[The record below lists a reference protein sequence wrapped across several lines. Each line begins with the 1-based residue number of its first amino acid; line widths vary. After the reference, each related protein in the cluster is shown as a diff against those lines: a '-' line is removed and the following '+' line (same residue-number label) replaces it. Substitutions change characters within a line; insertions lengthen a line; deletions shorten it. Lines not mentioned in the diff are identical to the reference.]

1 MSLKIYH
8 QVIMTSSTPRAMP
21 LLIALLATLGPMG
34 IDMYLPSIPAMAISF
49 GSSEG
54 AVQLSL
60 MTFFIGLMLGQLIY
74 GPLSDKLGRK
84 PLIYTGLFI
93 FILGSI
99 GCAFAQTVQQLQW
112 IRFVQGLGGSIGMVI
127 AFAIIKDR
135 YQGPAVGKMMSMV
148 LAILGLSPVLAPLI
162 GDGLQALGSWR
173 NIFIFLCA
181 YGILILTV
189 TAIFLPETRDVQLR
203 QDFQLSQTFKHYID
217 ILTDRKFIIFALT
230 LCIAQAGFFAYI
242 AGSASVFISEYNL
255 SSTQFSLL
263 FAINAFGLIAAAILN
278 PKLHEKFGPL
288 KAYKIFNISF
298 LIVTSLL
305 LVSLMLGLK
314 QLGLLCVGIFI
325 AVALLGFIMPTG
337 SQLSLMFQHKLA
349 GTASALLGALQFGFG
364 AIITTIT
371 GLYASSDSI
380 GLMSIMFI
388 CALISALMC
397 IVLFPKQLIQPYQ
410 SH

>member
-1 MSLKIYH
+1 
-8 QVIMTSSTPRAMP
+8 MTPSIPRAMP
-21 LLIALLATLGPMG
+21 ILLALLATLGPIG
-34 IDMYLPSIPAMAISF
+34 TDMYLPSIPIMATTF

-60 MTFFIGLMLGQLIY
+60 MTFFIGLTFGQLIY

-84 PLIYTGLFI
+84 PLIYIGLLV

-99 GCAFAQTVQQLQW
+99 GCALAQTVQQLQW
-112 IRFVQGLGGSIGMVI
+112 IRFIQGLGGSIGMVI
-127 AFAIIKDR
+127 AFAIIKDQ
-135 YQGPAVGKMMSMV
+135 YQGPAVGKMISMV

-162 GDGLQALGSWR
+162 GDALQAVGSWR
-173 NIFIFLCA
+173 NIFIFLSL
-181 YGILILTV
+181 YGALILTV
-189 TAIFLPETRDVQLR
+189 TAIFLPETRDIQLR
-203 QDFQLSQTFKHYID
+203 KDFQLSQTFQHYIN

-242 AGSASVFISEYNL
+242 AGSASVFISEYHL

-263 FAINAFGLIAAAILN
+263 FAVNAFGLIAAAILN

-288 KAYKIFNISF
+288 KAYKLLNISF
-298 LIVTSLL
+298 LIITALL
-305 LVSLMLGLK
+305 LIC
-314 QLGLLCVGIFI
+314 LLFGITHITILCIGIFI
-325 AVALLGFIMPTG
+325 SVTLLGFIMPTG

-364 AIITTIT
+364 AIATTLT
-371 GLYASSDSI
+371 GIYASSGSL
-380 GLMSIMFI
+380 GLISIMFS
-388 CALISALMC
+388 CAFISAIMC
-397 IVLFPKQLIQPYQ
+397 LILFPKQLIPSYH

>member
-1 MSLKIYH
+1 
-8 QVIMTSSTPRAMP
+8 MTPSIPRAMP
-21 LLIALLATLGPMG
+21 ILLALLATLGPIG
-34 IDMYLPSIPAMAISF
+34 TDMYLPSIPTMATTF

-60 MTFFIGLMLGQLIY
+60 MTFFIGLTFGQLIY

-84 PLIYTGLFI
+84 PLIYIGLLV

-99 GCAFAQTVQQLQW
+99 GCALAQTVQQLQW
-112 IRFVQGLGGSIGMVI
+112 IRFIQGLGGSIGMVI
-127 AFAIIKDR
+127 AFAIIKDQ
-135 YQGPAVGKMMSMV
+135 YQGPAIGKMISMV

-162 GDGLQALGSWR
+162 GDALQAVGSWR
-173 NIFIFLCA
+173 NIFIFLSL
-181 YGILILTV
+181 YGALILTV
-189 TAIFLPETRDVQLR
+189 TAIFLPETRDIQLR
-203 QDFQLSQTFKHYID
+203 KDFQLSQTFQHYIN

-242 AGSASVFISEYNL
+242 AGSASVFISEYHL

-263 FAINAFGLIAAAILN
+263 FAVNAFGLIAAAILN

-288 KAYKIFNISF
+288 KAYKLLNISF
-298 LIVTSLL
+298 LIITSLL
-305 LVSLMLGLK
+305 LICFLFGITHLTV
-314 QLGLLCVGIFI
+314 LCIGIFI
-325 AVALLGFIMPTG
+325 SVTLLGFIMPTG

-364 AIITTIT
+364 AIATTLT
-371 GLYASSDSI
+371 GIYASSG
-380 GLMSIMFI
+380 GLGLISIMFI
-388 CALISALMC
+388 CALISAVMC
-397 IVLFPKQLIQPYQ
+397 LILFPKQLIPSYH

>member
-1 MSLKIYH
+1 
-8 QVIMTSSTPRAMP
+8 MTPSIPRAMP
-21 LLIALLATLGPMG
+21 ILLALLATLGPIG
-34 IDMYLPSIPAMAISF
+34 TDMYLPSIPTMATTF

-60 MTFFIGLMLGQLIY
+60 MTFFIGLTFGQLIY

-84 PLIYTGLFI
+84 PLIYIGLLV

-99 GCAFAQTVQQLQW
+99 GCALAQTVQQLQW

-127 AFAIIKDR
+127 AFAIIKDQ
-135 YQGPAVGKMMSMV
+135 YQGPAVGKMISMV

-162 GDGLQALGSWR
+162 GDALQAVGSWR
-173 NIFIFLCA
+173 NIFIFLSL
-181 YGILILTV
+181 YGALILIV
-189 TAIFLPETRDVQLR
+189 TAIFLPETRDIQLR
-203 QDFQLSQTFKHYID
+203 KDFQLSQTFQHYIN

-242 AGSASVFISEYNL
+242 AGSASVFISEYHL

-263 FAINAFGLIAAAILN
+263 FAVNAFGLIAAAILN

-288 KAYKIFNISF
+288 KAYKLLNISF
-298 LIVTSLL
+298 LIITSLL
-305 LVSLMLGLK
+305 LICFLFGITHLTV
-314 QLGLLCVGIFI
+314 LCIGIFI
-325 AVALLGFIMPTG
+325 SVTLLGFIMPTG

-364 AIITTIT
+364 AIATTLT
-371 GLYASSDSI
+371 GIYASSG
-380 GLMSIMFI
+380 GLGLISIMFI
-388 CALISALMC
+388 CAFISAVMC
-397 IVLFPKQLIQPYQ
+397 LILFPKQLIPSYH